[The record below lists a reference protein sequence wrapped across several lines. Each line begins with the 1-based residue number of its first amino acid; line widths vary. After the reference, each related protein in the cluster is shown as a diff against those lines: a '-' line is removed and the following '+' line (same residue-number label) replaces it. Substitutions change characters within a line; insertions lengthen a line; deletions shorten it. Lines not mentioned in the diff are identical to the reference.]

1 MWKLSRLWPKGCPT
15 KHVVFW
21 MKPVIKY
28 FTNVFT
34 DNQNIILRLYSILT
48 ICKHFR
54 LYCYTKT
61 HSKINFKTFFSV
73 SKTITQCSMFK
84 VVWTL
89 QWALN
94 RTWSCVFLTLSL
106 CTSDSMFLHFLPH
119 PAFALY
125 SLRFHSGH
133 NMVPTLL
140 LMFHK
145 LIYVSSF
152 LKDRYM
158 VVLCWSECSVDFR
171 EKPHAGRCSWSFAFV
186 ISWAKTAPP
195 CFSFWYG

>member
-61 HSKINFKTFFSV
+61 HLKNQLQNFLQCKQNNHTMQHVQGSLDPSMGLEQDMKLCFSNSV
-73 SKTITQCSMFK
+73 PVYLRQYVF
-84 VVWTL
+84 
-89 QWALN
+89 A
-94 RTWSCVFLTLSL
+94 FLT
-106 CTSDSMFLHFLPH
+106 TSC
-119 PAFALY
+119 
-125 SLRFHSGH
+125 
-133 NMVPTLL
+133 
-140 LMFHK
+140 
-145 LIYVSSF
+145 I
-152 LKDRYM
+152 
-158 VVLCWSECSVDFR
+158 C
-171 EKPHAGRCSWSFAFV
+171 FV
-186 ISWAKTAPP
+186 QLEV
-195 CFSFWYG
+195 SFWTQHGSHSSTHVSQTNSRLQLPERQIHGGALLKWMQCRFQRKTPRRQM